1 MKSDEKRIGSARR
14 KTPSGRRNGRASERD
29 IGEDTIRAQNPVLE
43 VVVQEE
49 NVVVGVPRVTVET
62 LDLDPGLAAG
72 AREDQNGDTET
83 IAIEDIAEI
92 RVIDVDTTIEMIENG
107 IAMKSFAMRHT
118 HKARQQA
125 QNLRFDAIDE
135 RLERAGRGRAA
146 AQ

>member
-1 MKSDEKRIGSARR
+1 
-14 KTPSGRRNGRASERD
+14 
-29 IGEDTIRAQNPVLE
+29 
-43 VVVQEE
+43 
-49 NVVVGVPRVTVET
+49 VGVPRVTVET

-118 HKARQQA
+118 HKMHQR
-125 QNLRFDAIDE
+125 DT
-135 RLERAGRGRAA
+135 G
-146 AQ
+146 